1 MNPKKEEL
9 KEKVKELNKMQEQSH
24 EDIKTDIITPL
35 DKKIIEKYEEIW
47 QGVLK
52 ICKEEKIKETEIF
65 DEKYDIFQWG
75 LEDFINSYIDFVNYY
90 CARMDEIYL
99 EPEVK
104 ILKEAIEQ
112 FDLNTERKQEYELLI
127 IRDTY
132 IMGNKKEAQKQIDK
146 WIKKNPTQGKGYEV
160 KCYWEL
166 RKAKPNME
174 KIAKILD
181 EAEENGTYVPN
192 EEIYE
197 EVIEYFEK
205 IGNDEMADYYSSL
218 LDFIEEDNYYYE
230 EDFEEEYEQNLNEER
245 EEVIETIREMAND
258 KVKENKT
265 FEQYL
270 DEKNDTECS
279 AFLVPQIFMKTAEE
293 VEKTQENIKK
303 YILENYDTI
312 LKENIKY
319 LPENIIKLI
328 KDMQETGWREI
339 DLEQFKTANELLKM
353 QEYFMLKQF
362 GMAFIESKNEKL
374 IIAVPKIKKMK
385 EYLKDKE
392 LMKENK
398 VINEKMKI
406 TKGMC
411 EVYGAVEARKIHHI
425 LEEFYGKIDKNELM
439 KYLLMFCTG
448 FGMAG
453 LKMDKSTGS
462 LQYVYNNMIE
472 ENDAKKIIKENKEL
486 KKYTKEE
493 YINFSLP
500 DFLRNTKGYKL
511 LEKEFYSEPELE
523 NQMAEMLQEIL
534 IPYTIQ
540 RRLGTSNADEMLKVM
555 TEQVEG
561 INMIMD
567 TGINVENIKKAF
579 KQLDEELPR
588 W

>member
-1 MNPKKEEL
+1 
-9 KEKVKELNKMQEQSH
+9 
-24 EDIKTDIITPL
+24 
-35 DKKIIEKYEEIW
+35 
-47 QGVLK
+47 
-52 ICKEEKIKETEIF
+52 
-65 DEKYDIFQWG
+65 
-75 LEDFINSYIDFVNYY
+75 
-90 CARMDEIYL
+90 
-99 EPEVK
+99 
-104 ILKEAIEQ
+104 
-112 FDLNTERKQEYELLI
+112 
-127 IRDTY
+127 
-132 IMGNKKEAQKQIDK
+132 MGNKKEAQKQIDE
-146 WIKKNPTQGKGYEV
+146 WIKKNPTQGEGYEV
-160 KCYWEL
+160 KCDWEL
-166 RKAKPNME
+166 EKAKPNME

-197 EVIEYFEK
+197 EVIEYFEEV
-205 IGNDEMADYYSSL
+205 GNDEMADYYSSL

-230 EDFEEEYEQNLNEER
+230 DDFEDEYEKVLNDER
-245 EEVIETIREMAND
+245 EEVIEIINEMAND
-258 KVKENKT
+258 KVKKNKT

-270 DEKNDTECS
+270 DEKNDMECN

-293 VEKTQENIKK
+293 MEKTQENTKK

-328 KDMQETGWREI
+328 KDMLETGWKEI
-339 DLEQFKTANELLKM
+339 DLEEFKTANELLKM

-392 LMKENK
+392 LMKENQK
-398 VINEKMKI
+398 INEMMNI
-406 TKGMC
+406 IKGMC
-411 EVYGAVEARKIHHI
+411 EVYGAIKTRKIHHI
-425 LEEFYGKIDKNELM
+425 LEEFYGKIDKNELA

-448 FGMAG
+448 FGIAG

-462 LQYVYNNMIE
+462 LQYIYNNMIE
-472 ENDAKKIIKENKEL
+472 EKIAEKIIKENKEL
-486 KKYTKEE
+486 KIYTKEE
-493 YINFSLP
+493 YINYSSP
-500 DFLRNTKGYKL
+500 DFLRNTRGYKL
-511 LEKEFYSEPELE
+511 LEKEFYSGTELE
-523 NQMAEMLQEIL
+523 NQIVEMLQEIL

-540 RRLGTSNADEMLKVM
+540 RRLGTSIADEMLKMM
-555 TEQVEG
+555 TEQVEE

-567 TGINVENIKKAF
+567 TGINVKNIKKAF

>member
-1 MNPKKEEL
+1 MNSKKEEL
-9 KEKVKELNKMQEQSH
+9 KEKVKELNKMQEQSF
-24 EDIKTDIITPL
+24 EDIEQEPITEL
-35 DKKIIEKYEEIW
+35 DKKIVKKYQEIW
-47 QGVLK
+47 KEVLK

-75 LEDFINSYIDFVNYY
+75 LEDFIDSYTDFVDY
-90 CARMDEIYL
+90 CAQMDEIYL

-132 IMGNKKEAQKQIDK
+132 IMGNKKEAQKQIDE
-146 WIKKNPTQGKGYEV
+146 WIKKNPTQGEGYEV
-160 KCYWEL
+160 KCDWEL
-166 RKAKPNME
+166 EKAKPNME

-197 EVIEYFEK
+197 EVIEYFEEV
-205 IGNDEMADYYSSL
+205 GNDEMADYYSSL

-230 EDFEEEYEQNLNEER
+230 DDFEEEYEENLNEER
-245 EEVIETIREMAND
+245 EEVIEIINEMAND
-258 KVKENKT
+258 KVKKNKT

-270 DEKNDTECS
+270 DEKNDMECN

-293 VEKTQENIKK
+293 MEKTQENTKK

-328 KDMQETGWREI
+328 KDMLETGWKEI
-339 DLEQFKTANELLKM
+339 DLEEFKTANELLKM

-392 LMKENK
+392 LMKENQK
-398 VINEKMKI
+398 INEMMNI
-406 TKGMC
+406 IKGMC
-411 EVYGAVEARKIHHI
+411 EVYGAIKTRKIHHI
-425 LEEFYGKIDKNELM
+425 LEEFYGKIDKNELA

-448 FGMAG
+448 FGIAG

-462 LQYVYNNMIE
+462 LQYIYNNMIE
-472 ENDAKKIIKENKEL
+472 EKIAEKIIKENKEL
-486 KKYTKEE
+486 KIYTKEE
-493 YINFSLP
+493 YINYSSP
-500 DFLRNTKGYKL
+500 DFLRNTRGYKL
-511 LEKEFYSEPELE
+511 LEKEFYSGTELE
-523 NQMAEMLQEIL
+523 NQMVEMLQEIL

-540 RRLGTSNADEMLKVM
+540 RRLGTSIADEMLKMM
-555 TEQVEG
+555 TEQVEE

-567 TGINVENIKKAF
+567 TGINVKNIKKAF

>member
-1 MNPKKEEL
+1 MDPKKEEL
-9 KEKVKELNKMQEQSH
+9 KEKVKELNKMQEQSF
-24 EDIKTDIITPL
+24 EDIEQEPITEL
-35 DKKIIEKYEEIW
+35 DKKIVKKYQEIW
-47 QGVLK
+47 KEVLK

-65 DEKYDIFQWG
+65 DEMYDIFQWG
-75 LEDFINSYIDFVNYY
+75 LEDFIDSYTDFVDY
-90 CARMDEIYL
+90 CAQMDEIYL

-132 IMGNKKEAQKQIDK
+132 IMGNKKEAQKQIDE
-146 WIKKNPTQGKGYEV
+146 WIKKNPTQGEGYEV
-160 KCYWEL
+160 KCDWEL
-166 RKAKPNME
+166 EKAKPNME

-230 EDFEEEYEQNLNEER
+230 DDFEEEYEENLIEER
-245 EEVIETIREMAND
+245 EEVIEIINEMAND
-258 KVKENKT
+258 KVKKNKT

-270 DEKNDTECS
+270 DEKNDMECN

-293 VEKTQENIKK
+293 MEKTQENTKK

-328 KDMQETGWREI
+328 KDMLETGWKEI
-339 DLEQFKTANELLKM
+339 DLEEFKTANELLKM

-392 LMKENK
+392 LMKENQK
-398 VINEKMKI
+398 INEMMNI
-406 TKGMC
+406 IKGMC
-411 EVYGAVEARKIHHI
+411 EVYGAIKTRKIHHI
-425 LEEFYGKIDKNELM
+425 LEEFYGKIDKNELA

-448 FGMAG
+448 FGIAG

-462 LQYVYNNMIE
+462 LQYIYNNMIE
-472 ENDAKKIIKENKEL
+472 ENEAKKIIKENKEL
-486 KKYTKEE
+486 KKYIKEE
-493 YINFSLP
+493 YINYSSP

-511 LEKEFYSEPELE
+511 LEKEFYLGTELE
-523 NQMAEMLQEIL
+523 NQIVEMLQEIL

-540 RRLGTSNADEMLKVM
+540 RRLGTSIADEMLKMM
-555 TEQVEG
+555 TEQVEE

-567 TGINVENIKKAF
+567 TGINVKNIKKAF

>member
-1 MNPKKEEL
+1 MNSKKEEL
-9 KEKVKELNKMQEQSH
+9 KEKVKELNKMQEQSF
-24 EDIKTDIITPL
+24 EDIEQEPITEL
-35 DKKIIEKYEEIW
+35 DKKIVKKYQEIW
-47 QGVLK
+47 KEVLK

-75 LEDFINSYIDFVNYY
+75 LEDFIDSYTDFVDY
-90 CARMDEIYL
+90 CAQMDEIYL

-132 IMGNKKEAQKQIDK
+132 IMGNKKEAQKQIDE
-146 WIKKNPTQGKGYEV
+146 WIKKNPTQGEGYEV
-160 KCYWEL
+160 KCDWEL
-166 RKAKPNME
+166 EKAKPNME

-197 EVIEYFEK
+197 EVIEYFEEV
-205 IGNDEMADYYSSL
+205 GNDEMADYYSSL

-230 EDFEEEYEQNLNEER
+230 DDFEDEYEKVLNDER
-245 EEVIETIREMAND
+245 EEVIEIINEMAND
-258 KVKENKT
+258 KVKKNKT

-270 DEKNDTECS
+270 DEKNDMECN

-293 VEKTQENIKK
+293 MEKTQENTKK

-328 KDMQETGWREI
+328 KDMLETGWKEI
-339 DLEQFKTANELLKM
+339 DLEEFKTANELLKM

-392 LMKENK
+392 LMKENQK
-398 VINEKMKI
+398 INEMMNI
-406 TKGMC
+406 IKGMC
-411 EVYGAVEARKIHHI
+411 EVYGAIKTRKIHHI
-425 LEEFYGKIDKNELM
+425 LEEFYGKIDKNELA

-448 FGMAG
+448 FGIAG

-462 LQYVYNNMIE
+462 LQYIYNNMIE
-472 ENDAKKIIKENKEL
+472 EKIAEKIIKENKEL
-486 KKYTKEE
+486 KIYTKEE
-493 YINFSLP
+493 YINYSSP
-500 DFLRNTKGYKL
+500 DFLRNTRGYKL
-511 LEKEFYSEPELE
+511 LEKEFYSGTELE
-523 NQMAEMLQEIL
+523 NQIVEMLQEIL

-540 RRLGTSNADEMLKVM
+540 RRLGTSIADEMLKMM
-555 TEQVEG
+555 TEQVEE

-567 TGINVENIKKAF
+567 TGINVKNIKKAF

>member
-1 MNPKKEEL
+1 MNSKKEEL
-9 KEKVKELNKMQEQSH
+9 KEKVKELNKMQEQSF
-24 EDIKTDIITPL
+24 EDIEQEPITEL
-35 DKKIIEKYEEIW
+35 DKKIVKKYQEIW
-47 QGVLK
+47 KEVLK

-75 LEDFINSYIDFVNYY
+75 LEDFIDSYTDFVDY
-90 CARMDEIYL
+90 CAQMDEIYL

-132 IMGNKKEAQKQIDK
+132 IMGNKKEAQKQIDE
-146 WIKKNPTQGKGYEV
+146 WIKKNPTQGEGYEV
-160 KCYWEL
+160 KCDWEL
-166 RKAKPNME
+166 EKAKPNME

-197 EVIEYFEK
+197 EVIEYFEEV
-205 IGNDEMADYYSSL
+205 GNDEMADYYSSL

-230 EDFEEEYEQNLNEER
+230 DDFEEEYEENLNEER
-245 EEVIETIREMAND
+245 EEVIEIINEMAND
-258 KVKENKT
+258 KVKKNKT

-270 DEKNDTECS
+270 DEKNDMECN

-293 VEKTQENIKK
+293 MEKTQENTKK

-328 KDMQETGWREI
+328 KDMPETGWKEI
-339 DLEQFKTANELLKM
+339 DLEEFKTANELLKM

-392 LMKENK
+392 LMKENQK
-398 VINEKMKI
+398 INEMMNI
-406 TKGMC
+406 IKGMC
-411 EVYGAVEARKIHHI
+411 EVYGAIKTRKIHHI
-425 LEEFYGKIDKNELM
+425 LEEFYGKIDKNELA

-448 FGMAG
+448 FGIAG

-462 LQYVYNNMIE
+462 LQYIYNNMIE
-472 ENDAKKIIKENKEL
+472 ENEAKKIIKENKEL
-486 KKYTKEE
+486 KKYIKEE
-493 YINFSLP
+493 YINYSSP

-511 LEKEFYSEPELE
+511 LEKEFYLGTELE
-523 NQMAEMLQEIL
+523 NQMVEMLQEIL

-540 RRLGTSNADEMLKVM
+540 RRLGTSIADEMLKMM
-555 TEQVEG
+555 TEQVEE

-567 TGINVENIKKAF
+567 TGINVKNIKKAF

>member
-1 MNPKKEEL
+1 MNSKKEEL
-9 KEKVKELNKMQEQSH
+9 KEKVKELNKMQEQSF
-24 EDIKTDIITPL
+24 EDIEQEPITEL
-35 DKKIIEKYEEIW
+35 DKKIVKKYQEIW
-47 QGVLK
+47 KEVLK

-75 LEDFINSYIDFVNYY
+75 LEDFIDSYTDFVDY
-90 CARMDEIYL
+90 CAQMDEIYL

-132 IMGNKKEAQKQIDK
+132 IMGNKKEAQKQIDE
-146 WIKKNPTQGKGYEV
+146 WIKKNPTQGEGYEV
-160 KCYWEL
+160 KCDWEL
-166 RKAKPNME
+166 EKAKPNME

-197 EVIEYFEK
+197 EVIEYFEEV
-205 IGNDEMADYYSSL
+205 GNDEMADYYSSL

-230 EDFEEEYEQNLNEER
+230 DDFEEEYEENLNEER
-245 EEVIETIREMAND
+245 EEVIEIINEMAND
-258 KVKENKT
+258 KVKKNKT

-270 DEKNDTECS
+270 DEKNDMECN

-293 VEKTQENIKK
+293 MEKTQENTKK

-328 KDMQETGWREI
+328 KDMLETGWKEI
-339 DLEQFKTANELLKM
+339 DLEEFKTANELLKM

-392 LMKENK
+392 LMKENQK
-398 VINEKMKI
+398 INEMMNI
-406 TKGMC
+406 IKGMC
-411 EVYGAVEARKIHHI
+411 EVYGAIKTRKIHHI
-425 LEEFYGKIDKNELM
+425 LEEFYGKIDKNELA

-448 FGMAG
+448 FGIAG

-462 LQYVYNNMIE
+462 LQYIYNNMIE
-472 ENDAKKIIKENKEL
+472 ENEAKKIIKENKEL
-486 KKYTKEE
+486 KKYIKEE
-493 YINFSLP
+493 YINYSSP

-511 LEKEFYSEPELE
+511 LEKEFYLGTELE
-523 NQMAEMLQEIL
+523 NQMVEMLQEIL

-540 RRLGTSNADEMLKVM
+540 RRLGTSIADEMLKMM
-555 TEQVEG
+555 TEQVEE

-567 TGINVENIKKAF
+567 TGINVKNIKKAF

>member
-9 KEKVKELNKMQEQSH
+9 KEKVKELNKMQEQSF
-24 EDIKTDIITPL
+24 EDIEQEPITEL
-35 DKKIIEKYEEIW
+35 DKKIVKKYQEIW
-47 QGVLK
+47 QEILK

-65 DEKYDIFQWG
+65 DEKYDVFQWG
-75 LEDFINSYIDFVNYY
+75 LEDFIDSYTDFVDY
-90 CARMDEIYL
+90 CAQMDEIYL

-104 ILKEAIEQ
+104 ILKEVIEQ

-132 IMGNKKEAQKQIDK
+132 IMGNKKEAQKQIDE
-146 WIKKNPTQGKGYEV
+146 WIKKNPTQGEGYEV
-160 KCYWEL
+160 KCDWEL
-166 RKAKPNME
+166 EKAKPNME

-197 EVIEYFEK
+197 EVIEYFEEV
-205 IGNDEMADYYSSL
+205 GNDEMADYYSSL

-230 EDFEEEYEQNLNEER
+230 DDFEEEYEENLNEER
-245 EEVIETIREMAND
+245 EEVIEIINEMAND
-258 KVKENKT
+258 KVKKNKT

-270 DEKNDTECS
+270 DEKNDMECNT
-279 AFLVPQIFMKTAEE
+279 FLVPQIFMKTAEE
-293 VEKTQENIKK
+293 MEKTQENTKK

-328 KDMQETGWREI
+328 KDMPETGWKEI
-339 DLEQFKTANELLKM
+339 DLEEFKTANELLKM

-392 LMKENK
+392 LMKENQK
-398 VINEKMKI
+398 INEMMNI
-406 TKGMC
+406 IKGMC
-411 EVYGAVEARKIHHI
+411 EVYGAIKTRKIHHI
-425 LEEFYGKIDKNELM
+425 LEEFYGKIDKNELA

-448 FGMAG
+448 FGIAG

-462 LQYVYNNMIE
+462 LQYIYNNMIE
-472 ENDAKKIIKENKEL
+472 ENEAKKIIKENKEL
-486 KKYTKEE
+486 KKYIKEE
-493 YINFSLP
+493 YINYSSP

-511 LEKEFYSEPELE
+511 LEKEFYLGTELE
-523 NQMAEMLQEIL
+523 NQMVEMLQEIL

-540 RRLGTSNADEMLKVM
+540 RRLGTSIADEMLKMM
-555 TEQVEG
+555 TEQVEE

-567 TGINVENIKKAF
+567 TGINVKNIKKAF

>member
-9 KEKVKELNKMQEQSH
+9 KEKVKELNKMQEQSF
-24 EDIKTDIITPL
+24 EDIEQEPITEL
-35 DKKIIEKYEEIW
+35 DKKIVKKYQEIW
-47 QGVLK
+47 QEILK

-65 DEKYDIFQWG
+65 DEKYDVFQWG
-75 LEDFINSYIDFVNYY
+75 LEDFIDSYTDFVDY
-90 CARMDEIYL
+90 CAQMDEIYL

-132 IMGNKKEAQKQIDK
+132 IMGNKKEAQKQIDE
-146 WIKKNPTQGKGYEV
+146 WIKKNPTQGEGYEV
-160 KCYWEL
+160 KCDWEL
-166 RKAKPNME
+166 EKAKPNME

-197 EVIEYFEK
+197 EVIEYFEEV
-205 IGNDEMADYYSSL
+205 GNDEMADYYSSL

-230 EDFEEEYEQNLNEER
+230 DDFEEEYEENLNEER
-245 EEVIETIREMAND
+245 EEVIEIINEMAND
-258 KVKENKT
+258 KVKKNKT

-270 DEKNDTECS
+270 DEKNDMECN

-293 VEKTQENIKK
+293 MEKTQENTKK

-328 KDMQETGWREI
+328 KDMPETGWKEI
-339 DLEQFKTANELLKM
+339 DLEEFKTANELLKM

-392 LMKENK
+392 LMKENQK
-398 VINEKMKI
+398 INEMMNI
-406 TKGMC
+406 IKGMC
-411 EVYGAVEARKIHHI
+411 EVYGAIKTRKIHHI
-425 LEEFYGKIDKNELM
+425 LEEFYGKIDKNELA

-448 FGMAG
+448 FGIAG

-462 LQYVYNNMIE
+462 LQYIYNNMIE
-472 ENDAKKIIKENKEL
+472 ENEAKKIIKENKEL
-486 KKYTKEE
+486 KKYIKEE
-493 YINFSLP
+493 YINYSSP

-511 LEKEFYSEPELE
+511 LEKEFYLGTELE
-523 NQMAEMLQEIL
+523 NQMVEMLQEIL

-540 RRLGTSNADEMLKVM
+540 RRLGTSIADEMLKMM
-555 TEQVEG
+555 TEQVEE

-567 TGINVENIKKAF
+567 TGINVKNIKKAF